1 MAEKTTRRRRRRV
14 VRRKQEETVPED
26 ELLEEEIEEEDED
39 DADADAEEEEAPQ
52 PRRRRS
58 RKTKAESEEEGEEE
72 EDDEEEDD
80 ESLDDV
86 EEYDDSPRAEF
97 GDGNVISA
105 IFDAM
110 AEGQIAVLKKV
121 DSRTIL
127 MTLTVEDAGLSVA
140 AGPRKLSGKEYWQE
154 VLDPDYNEWR
164 EEWVELTYE
173 EKVARAKKA
182 KVKWEEHE
190 NPKVDVMRLTE
201 AYRKHLG
208 VHKYKPEYRSRSARS
223 AVRK

>member
-39 DADADAEEEEAPQ
+39 DADAEEEEAPQ

-58 RKTKAESEEEGEEE
+58 RKTKAESEEEDE
-72 EDDEEEDD
+72 EEEDD

-97 GDGNVISA
+97 DDGNAISA

-127 MTLTVEDAGLSVA
+127 MTLTDEDAGLSVA

>member
-39 DADADAEEEEAPQ
+39 DADAEEEEAPQ

-58 RKTKAESEEEGEEE
+58 RKTKAESEE

-97 GDGNVISA
+97 DDGNAISA

-127 MTLTVEDAGLSVA
+127 MTLTDEDAGLSVA